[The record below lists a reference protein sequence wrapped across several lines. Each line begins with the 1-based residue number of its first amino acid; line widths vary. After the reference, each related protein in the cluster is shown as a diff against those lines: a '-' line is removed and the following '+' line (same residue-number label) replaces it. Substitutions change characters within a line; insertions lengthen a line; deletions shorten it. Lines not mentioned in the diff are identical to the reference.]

1 MIITTNVIMGFTH
14 LQLGLLIGKNIL
26 KQKKYSMAH
35 FIPFEETI
43 SDLRVAMNKA
53 VTEELKEHNIG
64 LFTPIE
70 LSTLDTPLYFIH
82 PTELDGKSRAKSIL
96 LDGVDVV
103 IKTDVGECVDF
114 MDLET
119 DDMVAIYEYIY
130 YELN

>member
-1 MIITTNVIMGFTH
+1 MNTITNVMMMFIH
-14 LQLGLLIGKNIL
+14 LQLKLLIGKNIL
-26 KQKKYSMAH
+26 KRKKYSMAH
-35 FIPFEETI
+35 FIDFEEII

-82 PTELDGKSRAKSIL
+82 PTELDGKSRANSIL
-96 LDGVDVV
+96 LDGKDVV

>member
-1 MIITTNVIMGFTH
+1 
-14 LQLGLLIGKNIL
+14 
-26 KQKKYSMAH
+26 MAH
-35 FIPFEETI
+35 FQNFEEI
-43 SDLRVAMNKA
+43 VSGLRLGINKA

-70 LSTLDTPLYFIH
+70 ISVFDTPVLFIH

-96 LDGVDVV
+96 LDGNDVV

>member
-35 FIPFEETI
+35 FIEFEETI

-70 LSTLDTPLYFIH
+70 LSTLDTPLLFIH
-82 PTELDGKSRAKSIL
+82 PTELDGKSRAMSIL

-119 DDMVAIYEYIY
+119 DDMVAVYEYIY

>member
-1 MIITTNVIMGFTH
+1 
-14 LQLGLLIGKNIL
+14 
-26 KQKKYSMAH
+26 MAH
-35 FIPFEETI
+35 FINFDETI

-70 LSTLDTPLYFIH
+70 LSALDTPLYFIH
-82 PTELDGKSRAKSIL
+82 PTELDGKSRARSIL

>member
-1 MIITTNVIMGFTH
+1 MG
-14 LQLGLLIGKNIL
+14 
-26 KQKKYSMAH
+26 H
-35 FIPFEETI
+35 FHNFEEI
-43 SDLRVAMNKA
+43 LSGLRLGINKT

-70 LSTLDTPLYFIH
+70 LSDLDVPLYFIH

-96 LDGVDVV
+96 LDGNDVV

-130 YELN
+130 NELN

>member
-1 MIITTNVIMGFTH
+1 
-14 LQLGLLIGKNIL
+14 
-26 KQKKYSMAH
+26 MAH

-53 VTEELKEHNIG
+53 VTKELKEHNRG

-70 LSTLDTPLYFIH
+70 LSTLDTPLLFIH

-119 DDMVAIYEYIY
+119 DDMVAVYEYIY

>member
-1 MIITTNVIMGFTH
+1 
-14 LQLGLLIGKNIL
+14 
-26 KQKKYSMAH
+26 MAH
-35 FIPFEETI
+35 FINYEETI

-70 LSTLDTPLYFIH
+70 LSDLDVPVLFIH
-82 PTELDGKSRAKSIL
+82 QTELYGKSRAMSIL

-103 IKTDVGECVDF
+103 IKTDIGECVDF

-119 DDMVAIYEYIY
+119 DDMVAVYEYIY
-130 YELN
+130 NELN

>member
-1 MIITTNVIMGFTH
+1 
-14 LQLGLLIGKNIL
+14 
-26 KQKKYSMAH
+26 MAH

-70 LSTLDTPLYFIH
+70 LSTLDTPLLFIH

-119 DDMVAIYEYIY
+119 DDMVAVYEYIY

>member
-1 MIITTNVIMGFTH
+1 
-14 LQLGLLIGKNIL
+14 
-26 KQKKYSMAH
+26 MAH
-35 FIPFEETI
+35 FINFEETI

-53 VTEELKEHNIG
+53 VTEELKEHGIG

-130 YELN
+130 HELN

>member
-1 MIITTNVIMGFTH
+1 MNTITNVMMMFIH
-14 LQLGLLIGKNIL
+14 LQLKLLIGKNIL

-35 FIPFEETI
+35 FIDFEEII

-70 LSTLDTPLYFIH
+70 LSTLDTPLLFIH
-82 PTELDGKSRAKSIL
+82 PTELDGKSRAMSIL
-96 LDGVDVV
+96 LDGKDVV

>member
-1 MIITTNVIMGFTH
+1 
-14 LQLGLLIGKNIL
+14 
-26 KQKKYSMAH
+26 MAH

-53 VTEELKEHNIG
+53 VTKELKEHNIG

-70 LSTLDTPLYFIH
+70 LSTLDTPLLFIH

-119 DDMVAIYEYIY
+119 DDMVAVYEYIY